1 MIVIVAQDR
10 VDTDRWSVHYRRGES
25 MVEDIVE
32 FARQIVNLTAYAMI
46 RVPDSDARQ
55 TFQNRTVQRIKLD
68 PKQFVTAPWRRVS

>member
-1 MIVIVAQDR
+1 
-10 VDTDRWSVHYRRGES
+10 